1 MTVGFHPLART
12 ELTEA
17 GQFYEGRAPGLGARF
32 LDATERAIQLLQGHP
47 DLGTPLSA
55 TIRSVTVPQ
64 FPYAVVYRVD
74 GDRLFVVAVAHFR
87 RRPKYWAGRIR

>member
-1 MTVGFHPLART
+1 MTVGFPPLART

-17 GQFYEGRAPGLGARF
+17 AQFYESRAPGLGARF
-32 LDATERAIQLLQGHP
+32 LDAAERAVHLLERHP
-47 DLGTPLSA
+47 DLGPPLSA
-55 TIRSVTVPQ
+55 AIRSIAVPR

-74 GDRLFVVAVAHFR
+74 ADRLFVVAVAHFR

>member
-1 MTVGFHPLART
+1 MVFIPLPGRS
-12 ELTEA
+12 LQRP
-17 GQFYEGRAPGLGARF
+17 GSFYEGRAPGLGARF

-74 GDRLFVVAVAHFR
+74 ADRLFVVAVAHFR